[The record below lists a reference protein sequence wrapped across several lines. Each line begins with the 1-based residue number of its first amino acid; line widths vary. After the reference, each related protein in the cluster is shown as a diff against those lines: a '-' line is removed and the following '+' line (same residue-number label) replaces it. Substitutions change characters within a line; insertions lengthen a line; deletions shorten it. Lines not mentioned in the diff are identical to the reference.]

1 MINCNIRSVVT
12 AAVNVNLY
20 LIRYFCPAVTIRSQ
34 PAHDAGCQRLAPH
47 RNIAVHAIDNV
58 DAQIV
63 ICTVR
68 HDHLAE
74 DTGNIVGTVLFVTLP
89 ISAGQNIAVVLAG
102 ENICRAAGGGLVKKA
117 HDAAD
122 RARAIAI
129 VGIGAKA
136 AEVEGFFNRAAVFQ
150 PGGNDAADIVG
161 AAVKHSAKVHTLAD
175 DPLVIGRVLLHADHT
190 AHIGNFSVASIG
202 RVIVIFAAC
211 AGKAAHGGAVDQQL
225 DLAGCLVH
233 ADHTADFGFIGR
245 VVAVDKPLTGC
256 RACDRAVD
264 GVEACHAAQIAAGF
278 AGCSSCAAQADQQVI
293 FGKAGGVDSAI
304 VTLGH
309 CVNAFNVII
318 GSAFQLADHVIGF
331 TIRKPIVNLLD
342 QICDSLSTTAAAAN
356 AAVVCACH
364 AAHKAVARGD
374 DTAAAF
380 PCGNIAGCNGA
391 VVTARNAAH
400 AAGAFQLFRIGLA
413 VAQARG
419 THHLQRDFGHTA
431 FLNLTIV

>member
-1 MINCNIRSVVT
+1 M
-12 AAVNVNLY
+12 
-20 LIRYFCPAVTIRSQ
+20 
-34 PAHDAGCQRLAPH
+34 
-47 RNIAVHAIDNV
+47 
-58 DAQIV
+58 
-63 ICTVR
+63 
-68 HDHLAE
+68 
-74 DTGNIVGTVLFVTLP
+74 LFVTLP
-89 ISAGQNIAVVLAG
+89 ISAAQNIAVVLAG
-102 ENICRAAGGGLVKKA
+102 EDICRAAGGRLVKKA
-117 HDAAD
+117 HNAAD
-122 RARAIAI
+122 RARTAAG

-175 DPLVIGRVLLHADHT
+175 DPFVIGRVLLHADHT
-190 AHIGNFSVASIG
+190 AHIGNFFYVSMG
-202 RVIVIFAAC
+202 RVIVIFAVC
-211 AGKAAHGGAVDQQL
+211 AGKAAHSGAVDQQL

-233 ADHTADFGFIGR
+233 ADHTADFGFNGR

-278 AGCSSCAAQADQQVI
+278 AVCSSCAAQTDQQVI
-293 FGKAGGVDSAI
+293 LGKAGGGVDSAI

-342 QICDSLSTTAAAAN
+342 QICYSLSTTAAAAN
-356 AAVVCACH
+356 TAVVCACH

-374 DTAAAF
+374 DTAAVLR
-380 PCGNIAGCNGA
+380 CGNIAGCNGA

-431 FLNLTIV
+431 PINLTIVQADDAAHGVQHIGCARGIGLAQRALIGTL

>member
-1 MINCNIRSVVT
+1 M
-12 AAVNVNLY
+12 
-20 LIRYFCPAVTIRSQ
+20 
-34 PAHDAGCQRLAPH
+34 
-47 RNIAVHAIDNV
+47 
-58 DAQIV
+58 
-63 ICTVR
+63 
-68 HDHLAE
+68 
-74 DTGNIVGTVLFVTLP
+74 
-89 ISAGQNIAVVLAG
+89 VLAG
-102 ENICRAAGGGLVKKA
+102 EDICRAAGGRLVKKA
-117 HDAAD
+117 HNAAD
-122 RARAIAI
+122 RARTAAT
-129 VGIGAKA
+129 VGIGVKA

-190 AHIGNFSVASIG
+190 AHIGNIFVVSIG
-202 RVIVIFAAC
+202 RVIVIFIAVC

-256 RACDRAVD
+256 RACNRAVD

-278 AGCSSCAAQADQQVI
+278 AVCSSCTAQTDQQVI
-293 FGKAGGVDSAI
+293 LGKAGGCVDSVVI
-304 VTLGH
+304 IRGDRI
-309 CVNAFNVII
+309 NAFKAII
-318 GSAFQLADHVIGF
+318 SIAFQGADHVIGAA
-331 TIRKPIVNLLD
+331 IRKPPLNLID
-342 QICDSLSTTAAAAN
+342 QSCYFCCTAAAN

-374 DTAAAF
+374 DTAAVF
-380 PCGNIAGCNGA
+380 LCGNIAGCNGA

-413 VAQARG
+413 VAQTRG
-419 THHLQRDFGHTA
+419 THHLQLDLGHTA
-431 FLNLTIV
+431 PINLTIVQANDAAYGVLHIGCARGNVTACRSNSLPQRALIGTL